1 MKSVRKR
8 RFTSPEKSKKQAVFL
23 IIFLILLVSEFAIGI
38 FLHGGFIRSYFGDV
52 LIVLLLYAF
61 VRIFVPDRFW
71 LLGVS
76 VLLFSVLVEF
86 TQRIPLVDI
95 LGIENRFIRTLMGTS
110 FSWWDIV
117 CYVVGFLF
125 TVPYDLYLYRIRK
138 ET

>member
-1 MKSVRKR
+1 MDENQKRKKR
-8 RFTSPEKSKKQAVFL
+8 TLFL
-23 IIFLILLVSEFAIGI
+23 IIFLILLVSEFAIGN

-52 LIVLLLYAF
+52 LIVLLLHAF

-71 LLGVS
+71 LLGIS
-76 VLLFSVLVEF
+76 VLVFSVFVEF
-86 TQRIPLVDI
+86 TQRIPLVDF

-125 TVPYDLYLYRIRK
+125 TVPYDLYLCRIRK
-138 ET
+138 GT